1 MEVKEWT
8 YEEIPEFTEEVEG
21 AHIIP
26 TTGDEMGVTY
36 IPNVEY
42 AEIDGVRLHLQILLP
57 FTRNQQEMVCPCVV
71 FVQGSAW
78 MPQDDYA
85 QIPRVSR
92 LAERG
97 YVVAV
102 VEYRHSGIAPFPA
115 QIMDARNAVRFLRAN
130 AAQYHIN
137 PEQIVISGDSSGG
150 HTAMFAG
157 MIHDDTRDNLFPGV
171 SADVK
176 GIVNYYGSTSV
187 MAEDSNPTQL
197 LHCQP
202 DSPEGMV
209 MGRVDLRDNMELK
222 QKLSVECNITEDS
235 VIPPTIIIH
244 GTKDRIVNC
253 EGSVVLYRRM
263 KKCGKDVQLY
273 LIKGGDHGGAE
284 FWTEQV
290 LDIVDGFLQNCFGRS
305 LTWA

>member
-21 AHIIP
+21 AHVIP

-42 AEIDGVRLHLQILLP
+42 AEIGGTRLHLQILLP
-57 FTRNQQEMVCPCVV
+57 FSRNDQEMVCPCVV

-78 MPQDDYA
+78 FPQDVYA
-85 QIPRVSR
+85 QLCRVSK

-102 VEYRHSGIAPFPA
+102 VEYRHSGIAAFPA
-115 QIMDARNAVRFLRAN
+115 QIMDARNAVRFMRAH
-130 AAQYHIN
+130 AAEYHVD
-137 PEQIVISGDSSGG
+137 PENIAVAGDSSGG

-157 MIHDDTRDNLFPGV
+157 MIHDDAENNLFPGV
-171 SADVK
+171 TAEVK
-176 GIVNYYGSTSV
+176 GIVNYYGSCSV
-187 MAEDSNPTQL
+187 MKEDSNPIQV

-209 MGRVDLRDNMELK
+209 MGHVDLRNNLELK
-222 QKLSVECNITEDS
+222 RKLSVECNITEET
-235 VIPPTIIIH
+235 VMPPTIILH
-244 GTKDRIVNC
+244 GTKDRLVNC
-253 EGSVVLYRRM
+253 EGSAILYRQM

-284 FWTEQV
+284 FWTSQV
-290 LDIVDGFLQNCFGRS
+290 IDIVDGFLRSCFGK
-305 LTWA
+305 